1 MSRTTNTV
9 TDSSARCR
17 PLVLHPLQVNLAC
30 VLSETAKERCTCVDL
45 LDILEGHG
53 KDEKYVARLIV
64 GIYVHHHPVSE
75 SFC

>member
-1 MSRTTNTV
+1 MSM
-9 TDSSARCR
+9 
-17 PLVLHPLQVNLAC
+17 
-30 VLSETAKERCTCVDL
+30 L

-75 SFC
+75 SFCYNEPASERKRPRE